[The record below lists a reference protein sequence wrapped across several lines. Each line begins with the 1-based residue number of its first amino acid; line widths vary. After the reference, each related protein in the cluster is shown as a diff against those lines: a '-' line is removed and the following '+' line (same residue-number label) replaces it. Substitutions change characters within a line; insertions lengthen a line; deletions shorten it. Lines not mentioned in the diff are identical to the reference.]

1 MNESRRMAEEV
12 IRLIEKSVCDHEP
25 MLVAIDGR
33 CASGKSTV
41 ASLVGEMLDCD
52 VVHMDDFF
60 LQQSQRTPARLLE
73 PGGNVDYERVE
84 AEVLQP
90 AKCGLPVCYRKFDCS
105 SMDFGDE
112 VKLIP
117 KKYLLVEGAYSCHPK
132 LRDYFDLR
140 IFMTIDADMQMA
152 RIIERNGSERAQM
165 FRDRWIPLEETY
177 IRECGVPECCAVS
190 LQVEIKGVCSV
201 DQGKNIGHTVQV

>member
-1 MNESRRMAEEV
+1 MKESKRMAEEIV
-12 IRLIEKSVCDHEP
+12 RLIEKSVCDHEP

-41 ASLVGEMLDCD
+41 ASIVGQKLDCD

-60 LQQSQRTPARLLE
+60 LQLNQRTPERLSE
-73 PGGNVDYERVE
+73 PGGNVDYERVG

-90 AKCGLPVCYRKFDCS
+90 AKRGLPICYRKFDCS
-105 SMDFGDE
+105 RMDFGDE
-112 VKLIP
+112 VELVP

-140 IFMTIDADMQMA
+140 IFMTIDADTQMA
-152 RIIERNGSERAQM
+152 RIKERNGSERAQM

-177 IRECGVPECCAVS
+177 IRECNVRECCQMC
-190 LQVEIKGVCSV
+190 LQAEE
-201 DQGKNIGHTVQV
+201 

>member
-1 MNESRRMAEEV
+1 MAEEIV
-12 IRLIEKSVCDHEP
+12 RLIEQSTCDHEP
-25 MLVAIDGR
+25 MLIAIDGR

-41 ASLVGEMLDCD
+41 ASIVGEKLGCD

-60 LQQSQRTPARLLE
+60 LQMNQRTPARLLE
-73 PGGNVDYERVE
+73 PGGNVDYERVG

-90 AKCGLPVCYRKFDCS
+90 AKRGLPVCYRKFDCS
-105 SMDFGDE
+105 RMDFGDE
-112 VKLIP
+112 VKLMP

-140 IFMTIDADMQMA
+140 IFMTIDADTQMV
-152 RIIERNGSERAQM
+152 RIRERNGIERAQM

-177 IRECGVPECCAVS
+177 IRECRVQECCQES
-190 LQVEIKGVCSV
+190 MQC
-201 DQGKNIGHTVQV
+201 Q